1 MNFHSNGVA
10 IVEVVR
16 AEHLALADA
25 EVDLDLVVPA
35 GMDGQ
40 VDEAQVPI
48 GVLESLDRRLAA
60 VEEPPKSLARWTSQ
74 AAKYWSAPPRSYSC

>member
-1 MNFHSNGVA
+1 
-10 IVEVVR
+10 
-16 AEHLALADA
+16 
-25 EVDLDLVVPA
+25 
-35 GMDGQ
+35 MDGQ